1 MLRDDNM
8 EFSPKSNYVK
18 NKIKGHAFNDRNV
31 TYIEILCHLES
42 AILSPQPMTKEGKF
56 SDPIEKKWWYFRDM
70 RNSHR
75 KEFVAIAKELNP
87 GIFDKLDEIGEF
99 EKVKEIEHKNREKEG
114 LLEEKQQ
121 ERELKKI
128 WIKLGG
134 VCDTKNKIR

>member
-18 NKIKGHAFNDRNV
+18 NKIKGLAFNDRNV
-31 TYIEILCHLES
+31 TYIEILCHMES

-121 ERELKKI
+121 ERELKKT

-134 VCDTKNKIR
+134 KV